1 MACNMELL
9 DARTARYGRP
19 CLDCTSH
26 IKVTAIHKF
35 ANLCSQSPVYTLVDT
50 PGTPNLQSR
59 SYLANDPALIVLYK
73 QLREKTLQTLKGASK
88 IPPRVEW
95 EFVIQNARLYDRMG
109 CDILALDLG
118 TYFLTPQKF
127 IPAHQL
133 NYVLILLLSPK
144 TNSPKLGIPHPTP
157 RPTTTT
163 NLSQTTPPHPET
175 KPPRPPTKD
184 AQAQKQ
190 SRSGRSAQPWVRY
203 SCPAND
209 ARLALAPRKSI

>member
-19 CLDCTSH
+19 CLDCTSSH
-26 IKVTAIHKF
+26 QGYCHPQF

-50 PGTPNLQSR
+50 LGTPNLQSR

-118 TYFLTPQKF
+118 TYF
-127 IPAHQL
+127 
-133 NYVLILLLSPK
+133 
-144 TNSPKLGIPHPTP
+144 PT
-157 RPTTTT
+157 
-163 NLSQTTPPHPET
+163 Q
-175 KPPRPPTKD
+175 
-184 AQAQKQ
+184 
-190 SRSGRSAQPWVRY
+190 
-203 SCPAND
+203 
-209 ARLALAPRKSI
+209 